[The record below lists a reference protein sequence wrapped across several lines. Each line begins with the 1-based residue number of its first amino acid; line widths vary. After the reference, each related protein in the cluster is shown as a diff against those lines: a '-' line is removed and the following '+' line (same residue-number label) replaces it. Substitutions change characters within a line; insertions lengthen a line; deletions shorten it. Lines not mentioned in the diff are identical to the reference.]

1 MYSTHHSDHLLSQL
15 SIQQASILLAPPLS
29 FKTSTPACIH
39 AKVFLLIAKF
49 RASINHIKE
58 SKCEDPFAVLSF
70 ALSDASAES
79 ARVTLPSMVHEDAA
93 VRTESNQMKDE
104 FANMFSAAYMDN
116 GLLITLSDN
125 RLNIREQKS
134 EENAR
139 FCYDVMHLLKSCN
152 GRNATQDK

>member
-93 VRTESNQMKDE
+93 VCTEGNQMKDE

-125 RLNIREQKS
+125 RLNISEQKS